1 MWPFGFFLHPAIL
14 WIILLI
20 VARHEADRSYS
31 KLFFVSLGIVIAA
44 FGFNWFISPWD
55 LVATPVVCALVLRR
69 FCYVTWPQAIIS
81 TVLFVGW
88 WAAYPLLWRR
98 FIQ

>member
-31 KLFFVSLGIVIAA
+31 KLFFVALGIVLAA
-44 FGFNWFISPWD
+44 FGQVS
-55 LVATPVVCALVLRR
+55 VLNG
-69 FCYVTWPQAIIS
+69 T
-81 TVLFVGW
+81 
-88 WAAYPLLWRR
+88 
-98 FIQ
+98 